1 MLVFVLT
8 IIVIVAGLIGAVAT
22 VILASV
28 QAPDQY
34 REAKKGLE
42 SWKANRAPK
51 KQKYYYRRRK

>member
-22 VILASV
+22 MILASV

-34 REAKKGLE
+34 REAKRGLE
-42 SWKANRAPK
+42 SWKANRPPK
-51 KQKYYYRRRK
+51 RQKYYYKRRK

>member
-8 IIVIVAGLIGAVAT
+8 IVIIVAGLIGAVAT
-22 VILASV
+22 VILSSI

-42 SWKANRAPK
+42 RWKASRPPK
-51 KQKYYYRRRK
+51 KKKYYVRRK